1 MITRSIC
8 ALTAVLLLA
17 ACGGGGGGGGP
28 TAGTPDAPSDPPFGN
43 TPPADEAELL
53 AAAGPALYSLVPT
66 SKVWFGSAS
75 VSAGPDVTGIGSS
88 FDGQR
93 ATVTVER
100 GSADTVH
107 LGTTSGELYN
117 YSVFDPTHSG
127 LSANR
132 THRETYFFDR
142 TSNRVT
148 YGRFVV
154 DWSSGDR
161 ADYAVG
167 GYWLHAGP
175 NSTDWE
181 VGGFAHGP
189 ELSLTDPAT
198 LPASGTATYHGEGG
212 GMVSYEV
219 DGTRDSSH
227 FDGHAT
233 LTADFS
239 AGTIGG
245 RFNTLGL
252 EVEFGTVAF
261 DRDDG
266 TFQGTNVTI
275 PGMARSSGKWAGQF
289 SNIPDSSGAPRL
301 LAGVFDGTALSN
313 AGDTFAY
320 VGAFG
325 AGRNQ

>member
-28 TAGTPDAPSDPPFGN
+28 TAGTPDSPSDPPFGN
-43 TPPADEAELL
+43 TPPADETELL

-93 ATVTVER
+93 ATVTIER

-107 LGTTSGELYN
+107 LGTTSGDVFD
-117 YSVFDPTHSG
+117 YSVFDPDRRG

-132 THRETYFFDR
+132 MHRETYFFDR

-154 DWSSGDR
+154 DWSSSDP

-175 NSTDWE
+175 SSTDWE

-198 LPASGTATYHGEGG
+198 LPVSGTATYEGEGG
-212 GMVSYEV
+212 GMVAYQV
-219 DGTRDSSH
+219 DGNEDSAH
-227 FDGHAT
+227 FNGIAT

-245 RFNTLGL
+245 RFSASGL
-252 EVEFGTVAF
+252 DAEFGTVAF
-261 DRDDG
+261 NRNDG
-266 TFQGTNVTI
+266 TFQGSNVTI
-275 PGMARSSGKWAGQF
+275 PGIARSSGKWAGQF
-289 SNIPDSSGAPRL
+289 SNILDSSGAPRL
-301 LAGVFDGTALSN
+301 LAGVFDGTGSN
-313 AGDTFAY
+313 AAGDTFAY
-320 VGAFG
+320 VGAFA